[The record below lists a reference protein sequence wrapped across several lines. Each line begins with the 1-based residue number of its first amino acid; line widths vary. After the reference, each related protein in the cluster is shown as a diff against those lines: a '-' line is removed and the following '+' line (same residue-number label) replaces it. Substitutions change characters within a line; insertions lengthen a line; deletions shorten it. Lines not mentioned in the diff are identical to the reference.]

1 MYGLNDQVVIV
12 TGGSSGI
19 GRAAALSFAK
29 QGAKVII
36 TARRAAPLEE
46 AAADHPN
53 ISGLVA
59 DAAEPDDAVRTIAK
73 AVDTWGRLDV
83 LVNNAGAGALL
94 PLAEATAD
102 RIMKIFAVN
111 VLGPSLLAAA
121 ALPYLAVAKG
131 AIINVSS
138 TFGHKPVAG
147 LSHYASSKAALEH
160 LTRCWALELAPH
172 GMRVNAIAA
181 GPTESGALTGMM
193 GLSPEQ
199 AAVIKEQEREQ
210 IPLKR
215 RGNPDD
221 VARWIVALADPA
233 SGWMTGQVIA
243 VDGGLGLA

>member
-1 MYGLNDQVVIV
+1 MCALNDKVIIV

-29 QGAKVII
+29 RGAKVII

-46 AAADHPN
+46 TARDHPN

-73 AVDTWGRLDV
+73 AVDTWGHLDV
-83 LVNNAGAGALL
+83 LVNNAGAGAIL

-111 VLGPSLLAAA
+111 VLGPSLPSAA
-121 ALPYLAVAKG
+121 ALPYLAAAKG
-131 AIINVSS
+131 TIINVSS

-172 GMRVNAIAA
+172 GVSVNAIGA
-181 GPTESGALTGMM
+181 GPSESGALTGNM

-199 AAVIKEQEREQ
+199 AAAIKEQERER

-221 VARWIVALADPA
+221 VARWIVSLADPA
-233 SGWMTGQVIA
+233 SEWMTGQVIA